1 MSIIYVFKTL
11 FGKVNTVMVL
21 SMLYYKDICKLSPN
35 ALLVERL
42 KHKKASGVAAVLQR
56 IREVVPLSTSI
67 PGT

>member
-1 MSIIYVFKTL
+1 
-11 FGKVNTVMVL
+11 MVL